1 MGLLDDLAMGFGLKE
16 RTEDYDART
25 ARNIAVSRVA
35 ADRGDEMDATFR
47 AQAYNPDH
55 WSYYANYEPGMA
67 AHDKYLFDIGGSTYT
82 PQIVEPPE
90 DNNFFQNLLYSA
102 PMSED
107 NPVSPRRLAIGPVNL
122 DEPLSIPTPLS
133 MMTKILGGLQRP
145 SGRDDPLTSTAFD
158 KYNEDDTAESL
169 AGIPKSNFL
178 SDWDLAS
185 MAAKANKRIR
195 SDGVY

>member
-16 RTEDYDART
+16 RTADYDART
-25 ARNIAVSRVA
+25 ARNIAAQKA
-35 ADRGDEMDATFR
+35 AQYVPGDNEAMAL
-47 AQAYNPDH
+47 AKANNPDNQ
-55 WSYYANYEPGMA
+55 YYYGNNPFAMA
-67 AHDKYLFDIGGSTYT
+67 AHDKYLFDIGGSTYA
-82 PQIVEPPE
+82 PQVMEPPE

-102 PMSED
+102 PISDD

-122 DEPLSIPTPLS
+122 DKPLSIPTPLS

-145 SGRDDPLTSTAFD
+145 SGGDSPLTSTAFD

-178 SDWDLAS
+178 SDWDLAT
-185 MAAKANKRIR
+185 MAANANRDL
-195 SDGVY
+195 STGGVY